1 MPGYYGMYHGTA
13 EKLRCRNDRRGS
25 PGSQNAKVKS
35 YGLEAVESYGKQKQ
49 ISEPRLKEII
59 GELLA
64 QGYLWATPDKY
75 ALIHL
80 EEKGEDFLGG

>member
-1 MPGYYGMYHGTA
+1 M
-13 EKLRCRNDRRGS
+13 
-25 PGSQNAKVKS
+25 
-35 YGLEAVESYGKQKQ
+35 ESYGKQKQ
-49 ISEPRLKEII
+49 ITEPRLKEII

-80 EEKGEDFLGG
+80 EEKGEDFLKGKLRQGFQLQGFLILLLKQEFSIAHPQ